1 MELFKYF
8 LKTDKNDRQLTVEAE
23 RISDK
28 SSQQTKS
35 SLLVLT
41 IRLKSIWQENSW
53 IDWRSNQEN
62 YTSAVISLVGAGG
75 KLSQSKS
82 SSSYTSSVSGK

>member
-8 LKTDKNDRQLTVEAE
+8 LKTDKTKTVEAE

-41 IRLKSIWQENSW
+41 IRLKSI
-53 IDWRSNQEN
+53 
-62 YTSAVISLVGAGG
+62 
-75 KLSQSKS
+75 
-82 SSSYTSSVSGK
+82 

>member
-41 IRLKSIWQENSW
+41 IRLKSIWQPNSW
-53 IDWRSNQEN
+53 IDLRSNQEN
-62 YTSAVISLVGAGG
+62 YTLVVISGG

-82 SSSYTSSVSGK
+82 SSSYTSSVSRK

>member
-8 LKTDKNDRQLTVEAE
+8 LKTDKNDQQTVEAE

-41 IRLKSIWQENSW
+41 IRLKSIWQQNSW
-53 IDWRSNQEN
+53 IDFRSNQEN
-62 YTSAVISLVGAGG
+62 YTLVVISLVEV
-75 KLSQSKS
+75 
-82 SSSYTSSVSGK
+82 T

>member
-8 LKTDKNDRQLTVEAE
+8 LKSDKNDQLTVEAE

-41 IRLKSIWQENSW
+41 IRLKS
-53 IDWRSNQEN
+53 
-62 YTSAVISLVGAGG
+62 L
-75 KLSQSKS
+75 
-82 SSSYTSSVSGK
+82 

>member
-8 LKTDKNDRQLTVEAE
+8 LKSDKNDQLTVEAE

-41 IRLKSIWQENSW
+41 IRLKSIWQQNSW
-53 IDWRSNQEN
+53 IDFRSNQEN
-62 YTSAVISLVGAGG
+62 YTLEVISLLEVTWV
-75 KLSQSKS
+75 K
-82 SSSYTSSVSGK
+82 